1 MINIKQTTAFITIVL
16 MLVTPGL
23 LSGQMQGPVAGVG
36 TAAEDL
42 PLKPGRKIEFD
53 TDEGTWLSLD
63 VSPDGQTIVFE
74 MLGDIYTLP
83 IGGGTAKLLFGGMA
97 YESQPRFSPDGR
109 MLTFLS
115 DREGSE
121 NVWVANVDGTNPRRI
136 SSESQ
141 MIYCS
146 PSFSSDGKQVFAS
159 RGTGKLPFEL
169 WAYDVDGSSSG
180 KKIVI
185 GKRSE
190 GPPAQGSNALGVFPS
205 KDGRYLYYSSRTG
218 RLGAV
223 NLQFPLWQVAR
234 LDRQTGREE
243 LLTQEQGSAFSP
255 VLSPD
260 GTKLVYGTRYETET
274 GLRIKDLKTD
284 DDRWLKYPIQRDDE
298 ETFFHPSSDI
308 IPRYAFTPDGSALLT
323 SYGGKINRIE
333 IANGRSSVVPFKVH
347 VSMDIGPL
355 LDYPERLDD
364 GPVRARII
372 QTPRPSPDGKRLAFS
387 TFAHVYVMDL
397 PDGKPRQLT
406 NTAGGEFQPV
416 WSPDGQW
423 IAFVTWTDQGG
434 DIWKIRSDGSGAAQR
449 LTRAS
454 AFYKDLAWS
463 PDGSKLVA
471 LKVETKVQLKDQ
483 RNVAVNEAAS
493 DQDLV
498 WLPADG
504 GETKVVMPAGGLMR
518 PQFTSQ
524 SDRIYYQL
532 GQDLMSVRF
541 DGTDLKKHF
550 KVTGRGAGDRD
561 IGPASELRVSPDGHW
576 AIVVFHMVHSQ
587 AYLVPISE
595 GAPASVDVTAENTS
609 AKVFGLTGVD
619 YLEWTNAG
627 KTITWAAGRTFFQQS
642 LDAVQNQ
649 SGPDSIQVSEVIVER
664 ERKKPTGT
672 IVLRGAR
679 AITMRGD
686 EVIPDSDIV
695 VTENRIV
702 SIGARGTLSLPAE
715 AKIID
720 VKGKT
725 IVPGFIDMHD
735 HWLDI
740 QREVLDLKNWNLMMT
755 LAFGVTTGRDPQIDT
770 NDTFVYGDLVEAGDI
785 PGPRVFASG
794 GGIFWSYNLKNVEQ
808 AERVLARYK
817 NLYHIKFVK
826 QYLIGNR
833 RQKQLLA
840 MACQKLGL
848 MPTAEGQGDTKVG
861 LIHVID
867 GLSGN
872 EHVMPTV
879 PMYRD
884 MVELIARSKVFY
896 TPTLV
901 ITGGGLYAEN
911 YFYTNTEVAHD
922 PKVQRFMPHNLIEA
936 KMKRRQWFA
945 KDEYNFPRVAASL
958 AKIVRAGG
966 NVCVGSHGQLQ
977 GLAFHWEMW
986 SMGAGMTPMEVL
998 RSATL
1003 TGAQGLGYGA
1013 DLGSLETG
1021 KLADLVILDK
1031 NPLDDIRNTTSIR
1044 YVMKN
1049 GQLYDGDTLNE
1060 IWPNQ
1065 KPLAPLWWWND
1076 RPNASITSTVSS
1088 GSLR

>member
-1 MINIKQTTAFITIVL
+1 MKQVIASLSLVL
-16 MLVTPGL
+16 MLLTPGL
-23 LSGQMQGPVAGVG
+23 LSGQMQGPIAGVG
-36 TAAEDL
+36 TAAEEL

-53 TDEGTWLSLD
+53 TDEGSWLSLD

-83 IGGGTAKLLFGGMA
+83 INGGTAKLLFGGLA

-121 NVWVANVDGTNPRRI
+121 NVWVANVDGTSPRRI
-136 SSESQ
+136 SSEAQ

-169 WAYDVDGSSSG
+169 WVYDVDGPGTG
-180 KKIVI
+180 KKIVT
-185 GKRSE
+185 GKKSA
-190 GPPAQGSNALGVFPS
+190 GQGNNSALGVFAS
-205 KDGRYLYYSSRTG
+205 KDGKYLYYSSRSG

-223 NLQFPLWQVAR
+223 NSSLPLWQVAR
-234 LDRQTGREE
+234 MDRQSGKEE
-243 LLTQEQGSAFSP
+243 VITQERGSAFSP

-260 GTKLVYGTRYETET
+260 GTKLVYGTRFDTET
-274 GLRIKDLKTD
+274 GLRIWDLKTD
-284 DDRWLKYPIQRDDE
+284 EDHWLKYPIQHDDQ

-308 IPRYAFTPDGSALLT
+308 IPRYAFTPDGSAILA
-323 SYGGKINRIE
+323 SYGGKINRIDV
-333 IANGRSSVVPFKVH
+333 ATGRSTIVPFKVH
-347 VSMDIGPL
+347 VAAEIGPL

-372 QTPRPSPDGKRLAFS
+372 QDPRPFPDGKRLAFS
-387 TFAHVYVMDL
+387 AFAHIYVMDL
-397 PDGKPRQLT
+397 PSGKPKQLT
-406 NTAGGEFQPV
+406 NTPGGENQPV

-423 IAFVTWTDQGG
+423 IGFITWTDQGG
-434 DIWKIRSDGSGAAQR
+434 DVWKIRADGSGGPQR
-449 LTRAS
+449 LTRES
-454 AFYKDLAWS
+454 AFYKDLAWT
-463 PDGSKLVA
+463 PDGSKLVV
-471 LKVETKVQLKDQ
+471 LKVPTKVQLKDQ
-483 RNVAVNEAAS
+483 RNVSVIEGAS
-493 DQDLV
+493 DQELV
-498 WLPADG
+498 WLPSDG
-504 GETKVVMPAGGLMR
+504 GDTKVVMPADGLLQ

-524 SDRIYYQL
+524 SDRIYYVL
-532 GQDLMSVRF
+532 GQDLMSVKF
-541 DGTDLKKHF
+541 DGSDRKKHVR
-550 KVTGRGAGDRD
+550 VTGRGAGDREV
-561 IGPASELRVSPDGHW
+561 GPPTEMRVSPDGRW
-576 AIVVFHMVHSQ
+576 AIFVFHMIHSQ

-595 GAPASVDVTAENTS
+595 TPASIDVTAETTS
-609 AKVFGLTGVD
+609 AKVFAETGVD

-627 KTITWAAGRTFFQQS
+627 KTITWSAGRTFFQQP
-642 LDAVQNQ
+642 LDAVVNQ
-649 SGPDSIQVSEVIVER
+649 SGPGSIQVTEVIVER
-664 ERKKPTGT
+664 ERKKPNGT

-695 VTENRIV
+695 ITGNRIA
-702 SIGARGTLSLPAE
+702 SIGARGSVAVPSD

-740 QREVLDLKNWNLMMT
+740 QREVLDLKNWNLLMT

-785 PGPRVFASG
+785 VGPRVFASG
-794 GGIFWSYNLKNVEQ
+794 GGIFWSYNLKTVEQ

-826 QYLIGNR
+826 SYLVGNR
-833 RQKQLLA
+833 RQKELLA
-840 MACQKLGL
+840 IACQRLGL

-861 LIHVID
+861 LIHTID

-872 EHVMPTV
+872 EHVMPTL

-901 ITGGGLYAEN
+901 ITGAGLYAEN
-911 YFYTNTEVAHD
+911 YFYTNTEVHND
-922 PKVQRFMPHNLIEA
+922 PKVQRFMPHNLIDA
-936 KMKRRQWFA
+936 KTKRRQWFA
-945 KDEYNFPRVAASL
+945 KDEYNFPRVAESL

-986 SMGAGMTPMEVL
+986 SMGTRMTPMEVL

-1013 DLGSLETG
+1013 DLGSLEKG

-1031 NPLDDIRNTTSIR
+1031 NPLDDIRNTTSIK

-1049 GQLYDGDTLNE
+1049 GSLYDGDTLNE
-1060 IWPNQ
+1060 IWPST
-1065 KPLAPLWWWND
+1065 KPLSPLWWWTD
-1076 RPNASITSTVSS
+1076 RPNTSITSSVSKTNP
-1088 GSLR
+1088 